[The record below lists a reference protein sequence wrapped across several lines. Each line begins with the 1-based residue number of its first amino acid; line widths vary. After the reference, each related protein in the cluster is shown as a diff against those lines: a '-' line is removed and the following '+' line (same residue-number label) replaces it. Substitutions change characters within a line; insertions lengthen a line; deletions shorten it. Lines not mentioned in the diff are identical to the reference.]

1 LHYVRCRFRYGQE
14 LEFYGEVELETA
26 RHQWWWYGTWYSRVV
41 PTGVRAGV
49 QYGTALEHIGNA
61 EFELAR
67 RHGWSLGA
75 PMELT
80 DDEAQRL
87 VELGRSTSGGY

>member
-1 LHYVRCRFRYGQE
+1 MHYVRRRLPYGQE
-14 LEFYGEVELETA
+14 LEFYGEVELQTV
-26 RHQWWWYGTWYSRVV
+26 RHQRWWYGTWYSRVR

-49 QYGTALEHIGNA
+49 DYGTVLEHIGTA

-75 PMELT
+75 PAELT
-80 DDEAQRL
+80 DEEAWRA
-87 VELGRSTSGGY
+87 VELCQASNDR